1 MSDATHASTGIWL
14 VRAESEALGA
24 VLQSQVGGVVYRPW
38 SNSAVTQKQQ
48 FADVYRQHAQWVMVA
63 ASGIA
68 VRFLDGLAQDKHS
81 DPALV
86 VLDEAGRYAVS
97 LLAGHEGGANRLA
110 YRVANAVGAVPVITT
125 ATEALKPLVV
135 GIGCRKGIAAGR
147 IEAAV
152 RQALGVL
159 DLNQVREV
167 ATVDLKANEPGLL
180 EFCARYDL
188 PLRVFAHA
196 TVAARPWVTQA
207 SDWVRQNVGLDG
219 VCEPCALIACPRGKL
234 VVPKM
239 TLDGVAVAVIEDKWM
254 QACVVY

>member
-97 LLAGHEGGANRLA
+97 LLAGHEGGPT
-110 YRVANAVGAVPVITT
+110 GSP
-125 ATEALKPLVV
+125 
-135 GIGCRKGIAAGR
+135 IGWRMRSVRCR
-147 IEAAV
+147 
-152 RQALGVL
+152 
-159 DLNQVREV
+159 
-167 ATVDLKANEPGLL
+167 
-180 EFCARYDL
+180 
-188 PLRVFAHA
+188 
-196 TVAARPWVTQA
+196 
-207 SDWVRQNVGLDG
+207 
-219 VCEPCALIACPRGKL
+219 
-234 VVPKM
+234 
-239 TLDGVAVAVIEDKWM
+239 
-254 QACVVY
+254 